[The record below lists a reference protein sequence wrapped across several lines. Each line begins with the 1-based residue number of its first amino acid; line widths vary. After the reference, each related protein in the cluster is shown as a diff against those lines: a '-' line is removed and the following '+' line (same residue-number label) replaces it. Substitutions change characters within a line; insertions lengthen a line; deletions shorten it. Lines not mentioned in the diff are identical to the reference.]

1 MKLILANAI
10 INMDRIVATYVET
23 DGTLRLERDDA
34 AYIIRNIPGDALA
47 QIAIAYAQGKTF
59 LEFDKATLS
68 LEEEDGNQ

>member
-1 MKLILANAI
+1 MSLILANAI
-10 INMDRIVATYVET
+10 INLDRIVSIYVE

-34 AYIIRNIPGDALA
+34 AYIVRNIPENALQ

-59 LEFDKATLS
+59 LEFDTATLS

>member
-1 MKLILANAI
+1 MRLILSNAI
-10 INMDRIVATYVET
+10 INLDRIVSIYVE

-59 LEFDKATLS
+59 LEFDTAILN

>member
-1 MKLILANAI
+1 MRLILSNAI
-10 INMDRIVATYVET
+10 INLDRIVSIYVE

-34 AYIIRNIPGDALA
+34 AYIIGNIPENALQ

-59 LEFDKATLS
+59 LEFDTAILS